1 MATARSAA
9 PRTSGAEAPPAAPRG
24 RLVKPP
30 SAVVPTGRAATVL
43 PPGAACASGVRAAPD
58 GAIGAANGK
67 DDSYEDDELPKLEP
81 EAGSVGAGDGAGA
94 APAANGGVKA
104 GTSPGSTGG
113 GTGAGGSA
121 TSTLPMRAE
130 APPSSRRPPPRVVP
144 VASRAFTTSRDDEAS
159 GAAASSASRI
169 WLRTGTAGCVACAA
183 RLATV
188 PVLVRTPGTPS
199 SGPLPRARDAGAL
212 DACASSHAGV
222 GAEGAAGGVAEAAMG
237 SRDTS
242 GWSRSSAVIGAGRS
256 GRGTGALEAT
266 APRIS
271 DMAPKSARPAEAWAD
286 PPDTSAWATP
296 APAPTLGI
304 PT

>member
-9 PRTSGAEAPPAAPRG
+9 PRTSGAEAPPGAPRG

-81 EAGSVGAGDGAGA
+81 EAGSVGAGDRAGAGRGV
-94 APAANGGVKA
+94 PGG
-104 GTSPGSTGG
+104 
-113 GTGAGGSA
+113 
-121 TSTLPMRAE
+121 R
-130 APPSSRRPPPRVVP
+130 SRGRG
-144 VASRAFTTSRDDEAS
+144 
-159 GAAASSASRI
+159 GAAASFPALSTSAGPARAG
-169 WLRTGTAGCVACAA
+169 TGSACP
-183 RLATV
+183 ATV
-188 PVLVRTPGTPS
+188 TEPIVNEAVPGLPIAWRAVHIRFDSTTSGAPLEPPRTRRPRVTVDEVTPPSAEAWLSLPVTVRTPGTPS
-199 SGPLPRARDAGAL
+199 SGPLTRARDAGAL

-242 GWSRSSAVIGAGRS
+242 GWSRSSAVIGVGRS
-256 GRGTGALEAT
+256 GRGTGALEA
-266 APRIS
+266 A
-271 DMAPKSARPAEAWAD
+271 A
-286 PPDTSAWATP
+286 
-296 APAPTLGI
+296 
-304 PT
+304 